1 MTTLTT
7 HLSVED
13 LAARYKTAS
22 EPIAKAHFHAI
33 WLLASGYS
41 IAQVAKLLSFS
52 TRWVT
57 ALAKRYN
64 EGGAEQLGDLRAR
77 NGTEPKILTPEA
89 LEGLRQRVKSQPD
102 DGGLWSGPKVARW
115 LAKFHAVTSV
125 HDQRGFDA
133 LVAIGYSIQRPR
145 PRHPEAAGEAE
156 RADLKKNSRT
166 PSRESARSIRAPA
179 SRSGRRTSI
188 ASA

>member
-1 MTTLTT
+1 MATLMA
-7 HLSVED
+7 HLGVEE

-22 EPIAKAHFHAI
+22 EPIAKARFHAI

-41 IAQVAKLLSFS
+41 IGQVAKLLSFS
-52 TRWVT
+52 TRWAM
-57 ALAKRYN
+57 ALVKRYN
-64 EGGAEQLGDLRAR
+64 EGGPGQLGDLRAR
-77 NGTEPKILTPEA
+77 NGTEPKILTPDA
-89 LEGLRQRVKSQPD
+89 LEALRQRVRTAPD

-115 LAKFHAVTSV
+115 LARFHAVNSV

-145 PRHPEAAGEAE
+145 PRHPQAAGEAE
-156 RADLKKNSRT
+156 RADLKKSSRT
-166 PSRESARSIRAPA
+166 PSRKSARNIRAPA
-179 SRSGRRTSI
+179 SKSGRRTST

>member
-1 MTTLTT
+1 MATLMA

-41 IAQVAKLLSFS
+41 IVQVAKLLSFS
-52 TRWVT
+52 TRWVM
-57 ALAKRYN
+57 ALVKRYN

-89 LEGLRQRVKSQPD
+89 LEALRRRVGTPPD

-115 LAKFHAVTSV
+115 LARFHAVKSV

-145 PRHPEAAGEAE
+145 PRHPGSAGEAE

-166 PSRESARSIRAPA
+166 PSRKSARSIRTPA

>member
-1 MTTLTT
+1 MAKLAT
-7 HLSVED
+7 HLSVDE
-13 LAARYKTAS
+13 LVARYKTAG

-33 WLLASGYS
+33 WLLASGHS
-41 IAQVAKLLSFS
+41 VEQVAKLLSFS
-52 TRWVT
+52 TRWVK
-57 ALAKRYN
+57 ALVKRYN
-64 EGGAEQLGDLRAR
+64 EGGPERLGDLRAH

-89 LEGLRQRVKSQPD
+89 LEGLRQRVGTPPD

-115 LAKFHAVTSV
+115 LARFHAVKSV

-145 PRHPEAAGEAE
+145 PRHPEAADEAA

-166 PSRESARSIRAPA
+166 PSRESAPSIRTRA